1 MLIIIRIL
9 KEFFKQENSKFNTD
23 LDFLK
28 FLNHETFK
36 KTLLSE
42 III

>member
-1 MLIIIRIL
+1 MKIIIKIL
-9 KEFFKQENSKFNTD
+9 KNLFKSESYKFNSD

-36 KTLLSE
+36 KQLLS
-42 III
+42 